1 MARRRWHGGGLLG
14 LFVLACL
21 LAGCAKEVP
30 ITSGAAAGDQSTV
43 STGSM
48 GTADQPSTEPSGRLD
63 ERDRSATEGRM
74 SSNRGVADPAAAR
87 EAFLN
92 TDVLF
97 TYNSF
102 TLTEEAKELL
112 EQKAQWMV
120 QHPEVTVQLEESLLA
135 IRQCTVELSRC
146 PSQKHLVDAELR
158 LDKPIK
164 VRGHNAPVGDH
175 SDLSQDWQR
184 REPRSQ
190 RKHAIERFGEP
201 RLTQRFKEMLG
212 CILELLGK
220 LSAER
225 PASLAGDTD
234 SEVLFALVLDQLDA
248 GASPVEASRILVDV
262 GERYGGRYNVV
273 FWHPDGVVATRWDNS
288 LYLSTERGSIVSSEP
303 IGDRSWTPVPER
315 TVVAIDEHGIRQ
327 EDW

>member
-1 MARRRWHGGGLLG
+1 MCRHVAYWGPPTPLAELALDAPHSLLHQ
-14 LFVLACL
+14 C
-21 LAGCAKEVP
+21 
-30 ITSGAAAGDQSTV
+30 T
-43 STGSM
+43 
-48 GTADQPSTEPSGRLD
+48 
-63 ERDRSATEGRM
+63 
-74 SSNRGVADPAAAR
+74 AAR
-87 EAFLN
+87 EMSWGCDNLDGWGCAYLTAGGGTGLHRSDEPLPDDVAGQGILRELTSSRFLLHVRQKTPGSATAVRN
-92 TDVLF
+92 TAPFADG
-97 TYNSF
+97 
-102 TLTEEAKELL
+102 
-112 EQKAQWMV
+112 
-120 QHPEVTVQLEESLLA
+120 
-135 IRQCTVELSRC
+135 
-146 PSQKHLVDAELR
+146 
-158 LDKPIK
+158 
-164 VRGHNAPVGDH
+164 RGHYFSHNGYVTGFRDGA
-175 SDLSQDWQR
+175 
-184 REPRSQ
+184 RE
-190 RKHAIERFGEP
+190 
-201 RLTQRFKEMLG
+201 
-212 CILELLGK
+212 ELLGK